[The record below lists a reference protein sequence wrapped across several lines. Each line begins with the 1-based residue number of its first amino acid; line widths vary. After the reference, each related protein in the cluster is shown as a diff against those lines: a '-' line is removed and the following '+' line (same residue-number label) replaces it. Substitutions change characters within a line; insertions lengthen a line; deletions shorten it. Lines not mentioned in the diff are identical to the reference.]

1 MKAIKNIYTI
11 VSLIVLMILRLFFP
25 GKWIASAA
33 LAGVLVTWID
43 AMQKIWEANN
53 KLIKYSEKVRYA
65 VVMLILSLLGLI
77 QLILIIINLIVGIE
91 WLNASVVLDELT
103 LFALLV
109 CLAQNTFVEL
119 INNIIKIFIICI

>member
-119 INNIIKIFIICI
+119 INNIIKKSKG